1 MLSIKK
7 YKPKLFPLFTTF
19 CVSAGKA
26 YEIESDTE
34 FCIISSQIFPM
45 LTNFSK
51 RSSPIPFNLRKI
63 DCSKPPDIDF
73 LL

>member
-7 YKPKLFPLFTTF
+7 YKPKLFFLFTTF

-34 FCIISSQIFPM
+34 FCIISSQIFPNVDKF
-45 LTNFSK
+45 LKKIFSYSLQSAK
-51 RSSPIPFNLRKI
+51 NR
-63 DCSKPPDIDF
+63 